1 MVDPGRPARPCR
13 AYHGFEAPTVAGVR
27 FHDLFT
33 VSLGGNGRITHVMND
48 TGGAA
53 QGTDTVPVNLVGYP

>member
-1 MVDPGRPARPCR
+1 M
-13 AYHGFEAPTVAGVR
+13 R